1 MAGRDDSNGGKEK
14 SGNGIDE
21 LPTFSAENMQNN
33 MKVIYYS
40 RTFMSIIGG
49 VIAGILG
56 LTGLMGF
63 IFYFLIMGI
72 TSAGLIAKA
81 KFSVFSYFDNWNRI
95 ILDGFLGGLLAI
107 KASDLLDCSI
117 KKPSNLTTKL
127 SSVMESKPQGRL
139 QRCHSTGDRKKNE
152 LEASLP
158 SFYGRD
164 YRRNPLNAVGSFV
177 HAPLLDHPSYGMV
190 WYEIIVRQ
198 LLIGHHACPVPFFN
212 SPAPS
217 RCSLARTGF
226 RWTMWPDLSSSPGK
240 SGTENEWLGVII
252 KS

>member
-1 MAGRDDSNGGKEK
+1 MAGRDDSNGAKEK

-95 ILDGFLGGLLAI
+95 ILDGFLGGLL
-107 KASDLLDCSI
+107 
-117 KKPSNLTTKL
+117 
-127 SSVMESKPQGRL
+127 
-139 QRCHSTGDRKKNE
+139 
-152 LEASLP
+152 
-158 SFYGRD
+158 
-164 YRRNPLNAVGSFV
+164 SFV
-177 HAPLLDHPSYGMV
+177 L
-190 WYEIIVRQ
+190 
-198 LLIGHHACPVPFFN
+198 F
-212 SPAPS
+212 
-217 RCSLARTGF
+217 
-226 RWTMWPDLSSSPGK
+226 WTYPYSVYCLPTRSK
-240 SGTENEWLGVII
+240 
-252 KS
+252 